1 MALIDI
7 ALGASSVV
15 YVDTTIEHDETSLL
29 DLGVLTADTVVYYGG
44 GDINLTSI
52 LGVDALSSA
61 NIVATGGSSV
71 TIDAGLLDISLL
83 TQTNLLIDGD
93 SSITMEA
100 SDIGLATELTGLLTN
115 TTVAF
120 SGAGDGTFTYVPP
133 TIGILANT
141 SITIDEIGPGDAIVI
156 PFAGSGLAGVNVLRE
171 DDTSGP
177 FQPDNSY
184 RDGYLH
190 LKNGDALL
198 NEVNVRIKMTADEY
212 AAYVAD
218 KDAFL
223 IGDDDKFIFP
233 GNDDDEPPYEVPCF
247 TVGTMIATPDGLR
260 AVEDLVPGDL
270 VLTRDNGAQPLRWIG
285 IRRLDAID
293 LHLHENLR
301 PVRISAGALGDNM
314 PETDLVVSLQ
324 HRILVRSRIAERMFG
339 QPEVLV
345 AAKQLLQFD
354 GVDLEDD
361 LTEVTYVHILF
372 DRHEVVRANGA
383 ESESL
388 YLGPMALEAVGS
400 AALAE
405 IRMIFP
411 ELLEDGFEP
420 AQARLLAS
428 GRQGRRLATRHRQN
442 SQPLFM

>member
-1 MALIDI
+1 M
-7 ALGASSVV
+7 
-15 YVDTTIEHDETSLL
+15 TT
-29 DLGVLTADTVVYYGG
+29 
-44 GDINLTSI
+44 
-52 LGVDALSSA
+52 
-61 NIVATGGSSV
+61 
-71 TIDAGLLDISLL
+71 
-83 TQTNLLIDGD
+83 
-93 SSITMEA
+93 
-100 SDIGLATELTGLLTN
+100 
-115 TTVAF
+115 
-120 SGAGDGTFTYVPP
+120 
-133 TIGILANT
+133 
-141 SITIDEIGPGDAIVI
+141 
-156 PFAGSGLAGVNVLRE
+156 
-171 DDTSGP
+171 
-177 FQPDNSY
+177 
-184 RDGYLH
+184 
-190 LKNGDALL
+190 
-198 NEVNVRIKMTADEY
+198 DEY
-212 AAYVAD
+212 AAYAAD

-223 IGDDDKFIFP
+223 IGNKDQFIFP

-270 VLTRDNGAQPLRWIG
+270 VLTRDHGAQPLRWIG

-301 PVRISAGALGDNM
+301 PVRVSAGALGDNM

-345 AAKQLLQFD
+345 AAKQLLQLD

-411 ELLEDGFEP
+411 ESLEERFEP